1 MGAEVRR
8 REQGGTEG
16 RRREQGGAE
25 GRRREELRW
34 GGEDVEERARRGVL
48 EGRVVVLASTA
59 PSTIPEVL
67 VLAGV
72 LAREVLG
79 LRTSTTTETR
89 EGVHTLV
96 VRLAPKAQ

>member
-1 MGAEVRR
+1 
-8 REQGGTEG
+8 
-16 RRREQGGAE
+16 
-25 GRRREELRW
+25 
-34 GGEDVEERARRGVL
+34 
-48 EGRVVVLASTA
+48 VVLASTA